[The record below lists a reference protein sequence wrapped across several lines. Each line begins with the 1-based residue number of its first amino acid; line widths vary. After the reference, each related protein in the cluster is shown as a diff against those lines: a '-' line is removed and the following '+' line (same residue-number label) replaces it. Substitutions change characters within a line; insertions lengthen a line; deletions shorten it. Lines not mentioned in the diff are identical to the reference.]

1 MGVDEGLG
9 VAVAVGEG
17 LGVAVGVCVGCGGGL
32 GGLGFAAKTGSVI
45 AKKPK
50 VIATQ
55 TNVAV
60 SVFLNS
66 VE

>member
-1 MGVDEGLG
+1 
-9 VAVAVGEG
+9 
-17 LGVAVGVCVGCGGGL
+17 VGVGVT
-32 GGLGFAAKTGSVI
+32 AKTGSVI

-55 TNVAV
+55 TNIAA